1 MYHEWKDAAESSAPT
16 AITHPEMESTVL
28 LPNGLDV
35 PINYKNNDKLNKEQL
50 LLKWQMVKWSGIV
63 CYSCCFS
70 LFFLFF

>member
-35 PINYKNNDKLNKEQL
+35 PINYNNNDKLN
-50 LLKWQMVKWSGIV
+50 
-63 CYSCCFS
+63 
-70 LFFLFF
+70 